1 MSWIKTDV
9 EAESKERIARPEF
22 IVQQLLRVVLTA
34 PRWVLSCLAEF
45 SGAQRLWPGKEGQY

>member
-9 EAESKERIARPEF
+9 EAGSKERIARPEF

-34 PRWVLSCLAEF
+34 PPLGPELF
-45 SGAQRLWPGKEGQY
+45 SRI